1 MRWNGGDVDIR
12 GNGVRVLGDGG
23 GMICYDKEVV

>member
-1 MRWNGGDVDIR
+1 VLQNGRDVGGCGD
-12 GNGVRVLGDGG
+12 GVGMFKDGG